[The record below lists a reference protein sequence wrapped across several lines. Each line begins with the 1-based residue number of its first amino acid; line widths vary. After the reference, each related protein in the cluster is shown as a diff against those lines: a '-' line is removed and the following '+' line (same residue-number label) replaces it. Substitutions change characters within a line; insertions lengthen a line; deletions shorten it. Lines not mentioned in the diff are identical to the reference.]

1 MNKNEIRGYIFM
13 AFAVMCLAVYTLG
26 DISSGYIRPS
36 DILIVF
42 LIFAPVFG
50 FIAAYCFAN
59 AYAETKGTNILN
71 METMPTINRIGM
83 SWTELNIFSS
93 KVNKISVT
101 LSEDKE
107 TLSCELYFT
116 AENLQPQLKNGE
128 NNLCIRM
135 NALCEQ
141 GKEKLELPLP
151 NAFEITLEAG
161 ETKTQIYPFDVPA
174 DLERVLLEFTAEAD
188 SSDEVYTQTY
198 AFYPKHYIR

>member
-101 LSEDKE
+101 LSEDKG

-128 NNLCIRM
+128 NN
-135 NALCEQ
+135 ALGEQ

-151 NAFEITLEAG
+151 DAFEITLEAG